1 MDLVGVDVGFS
12 ATRRSSGVVRF
23 RQGNLRLGRATSA
36 WTSRAEILGSD
47 GYADVAAIDAPLLPD
62 LHWKPR
68 SCERLFTFGAY
79 QRRCKPGLS
88 HIPGTG
94 QQLREEGHS
103 TADQLLRIVAG
114 TATAAEFPRVLPERN
129 IVEAFP
135 NAFLGVV
142 VPRDRYD
149 EMPRLR
155 RGKKF
160 DWLYDQWRDSDLFRP
175 MAIDL
180 DPTGA
185 LLREFQDCTD
195 HDERAALVCLL
206 TAMAVGSG
214 HYTAIGDQNG
224 GYFFLPRLSDWATW
238 AIDQLEKHRSRLPE
252 LEIWMDGESIPGSQ
266 SLPHFAYPQARR

>member
-1 MDLVGVDVGFS
+1 MNLVGLDVGFS
-12 ATRRSSGVVRF
+12 ATRRSSGVARF
-23 RQGNLRLGRATSA
+23 RQGTLRLGRSTSA
-36 WTSRAEILGSD
+36 WTSRAEIIGSD
-47 GYADVAAIDAPLLPD
+47 GYADVVAMDAPLLPN

-88 HIPGTG
+88 HIRGTG
-94 QQLREEGHS
+94 QQLREEGDS
-103 TADQLLRIVAG
+103 TADQLSRIVAG
-114 TATAAEFPRVLPERN
+114 SATAAEFPRVRPERN

-160 DWLYDQWRDSDLFRP
+160 DWLYDQWRDGDLFRP
-175 MAIDL
+175 MAIEL

-185 LLREFQDCTD
+185 LLRDFQDCTD

-206 TAMAVGSG
+206 TAGAVGSG
-214 HYTAIGDQNG
+214 RYTAIGDQIG
-224 GYFFLPRLSDWATW
+224 GYFFLPRLSNWALW
-238 AIDQLEKHRSRLPE
+238 AIDELRKHRRRLPE
-252 LEIWMDGESIPGSQ
+252 LEIWLDGERIRGSE
-266 SLPHFAYPQARR
+266 SLPRVA